1 MLLLQVVLL
10 LLFTGTLLL
19 HECSCVNGNFV
30 TGAFGPS
37 DIVVNHIAVDEDLK
51 NIYIGAENA

>member
-1 MLLLQVVLL
+1 MLLLQVLLL

-19 HECSCVNGNFV
+19 HECSCVNVNFV

-37 DIVVNHIAVDEDLK
+37 IVVNHIAVDEDLK
-51 NIYIGAENA
+51 NIYIGAENT